1 MSKFS
6 LGQKVAIEVSGE
18 IGKITAVCQYL
29 SGETRYEI
37 HYKAA
42 DGTSANS
49 WLEESLITS
58 I

>member
-1 MSKFS
+1 MSRFS

-18 IGKITAVCQYL
+18 VGKVTAICQYL

-42 DGTSANS
+42 DGTSANA
-49 WLEESLITS
+49 WLEELLITS